1 MFTNLD
7 FIYSYYFTI
16 LSFLVKFCFFIFC
29 CWFLN
34 FFVEFCTFPVW
45 CAYFGCS
52 KNTID
57 QFRIKIQLGNN
68 MNLYLGGILIFFDI
82 YMAIKLYHYDIFTS
96 KISAIDQDL
105 IKLFGSDDKLRKAH
119 RTQFRFEV
127 ICITIF
133 SILYLISNIYDS
145 WAYPP

>member
-1 MFTNLD
+1 MVFL
-7 FIYSYYFTI
+7 FLLFQHSIFSCPI
-16 LSFLVKFCFFIFC
+16 LFFHFLL
-29 CWFLN
+29 LN
-34 FFVEFCTFPVW
+34 FAFFVEFCTSPVW